1 MQNEGIREQKRR
13 ETKQRIRDEAARL
26 VEEHGYDN
34 VTVDD
39 ICRDAGISRRTF
51 FNYVDSK
58 DEAILGSFPF
68 AFSNES
74 LTAIKQTQSD
84 NVLELVIRSIEVAPG
99 GFDGPATACRRE
111 LLEKN
116 PGLLQA
122 EAARKR
128 GFLTQVGRAVY
139 GHFERFPDD
148 RRHTGSLEDETHFI
162 VALFQG
168 VVSRYLW
175 HPPDGGDPVAQLITY
190 AQDLSNYAK
199 DMPW

>member
-1 MQNEGIREQKRR
+1 M
-13 ETKQRIRDEAARL
+13 
-26 VEEHGYDN
+26 
-34 VTVDD
+34 
-39 ICRDAGISRRTF
+39 
-51 FNYVDSK
+51 
-58 DEAILGSFPF
+58 
-68 AFSNES
+68 
-74 LTAIKQTQSD
+74 
-84 NVLELVIRSIEVAPG
+84 
-99 GFDGPATACRRE
+99 
-111 LLEKN
+111 LEKN

-139 GHFERFPDD
+139 DHFERFPDD

-175 HPPDGGDPVAQLITY
+175 HPPDGGAPVTQLITY